1 MDYQLPRQDST
12 RACQIPGDPAHLL
25 VATTHQLYAYISN
38 QRYWVT
44 LVLPYRFDKRH
55 HILSVNIRE
64 VSVPLARRNVS
75 APPAPSG
82 GVPAVHV
89 PDDEVLRRRLIIAL
103 TVMELSDD
111 PHHPEPFFYVHILGA
126 RSEDTCLESLLFKC
140 VDDVQVLPLAFCPTY
155 AILDDILGPGGRLTC
170 VVSGA
175 HGETSVF
182 HMNDTYTMVPVQ
194 PEGPTQPRY
203 LRPLLDY
210 MSSQQAGFAQWDDE
224 YQRVYAAGGMDEN
237 LYVAHA
243 TKTHPDDGIDSSGA
257 DVPAWQWRTY
267 RIPLLNLVTAL
278 SFYPEPLPIAFPAV
292 TDDPPSP
299 QRPLHLVAACANEAA
314 VLFQDVNG
322 ATPITTSSTTQLPN
336 PDSTAIPPTAA
347 VVPHPTVL
355 PESHLHDSVT
365 ATLVADVD
373 YDGIPEIITATYGQ
387 MLLIH
392 ERNRDG
398 RWQVKWKKRLPYPIY
413 GIFFW
418 DINLD
423 GADELV
429 VLTMRGIHVL
439 QPNFVYLREVIVAR
453 LKQLGRI
460 ANQNGEGSNDVE
472 NA

>member
-64 VSVPLARRNVS
+64 VSVPLVRRNVS
-75 APPAPSG
+75 ALPVPG
-82 GVPAVHV
+82 DGVPAVHV
-89 PDDEVLRRRLIIAL
+89 PDDEVSRRRLIIAL
-103 TVMELSDD
+103 TVME
-111 PHHPEPFFYVHILGA
+111 
-126 RSEDTCLESLLFKC
+126 
-140 VDDVQVLPLAFCPTY
+140 
-155 AILDDILGPGGRLTC
+155 
-170 VVSGA
+170 
-175 HGETSVF
+175 
-182 HMNDTYTMVPVQ
+182 NDTYTMVPVQ
-194 PEGPTQPRY
+194 PEGSTQPRY
-203 LRPLLDY
+203 LLPLLDY
-210 MSSQQAGFAQWDDE
+210 MSSQQAGGLMSFAQWDDE

-243 TKTHPDDGIDSSGA
+243 TKTHPDDDTGSSGA

-278 SFYPEPLPIAFPAV
+278 SFYPEPLPIAFPTV

-314 VLFQDVNG
+314 VLFQNVNG
-322 ATPITTSSTTQLPN
+322 AAPITTSSTTQLPN

-365 ATLVADVD
+365 VTLVADVD

-398 RWQVKWKKRLPYPIY
+398 RWQVKWKKRFPYPIY